1 MSYIGNAPIS
11 GVFKKIDNISGLFNS
26 VTTTFAIKVSNVAHS
41 VATAQNILVV
51 ISGVLQEPGVA
62 YSISGTNIVF
72 LSAPA
77 ASASFFGIV
86 LGSVGSVTTVTDG
99 TITES
104 KIADGSV
111 STLKLAASSVS
122 TIKIVDGAVST
133 IKLAAGAAV
142 GNIGFTPYNST
153 NPSGYSGNGANTYTG
168 TQTGADNILSGW
180 ILRDTGIT
188 FLNRGTI
195 STGTVTFDYT
205 SGSCQRLQ
213 VAGALTIALSN
224 FPLSGNLGVM
234 QLELVNAGSA
244 TVTMPVINWIKLD
257 GTFTTSISTY
267 LSNIGRTALQTTG
280 TDFVMLWS
288 RDSGTTVYGKVL

>member
-1 MSYIGNAPIS
+1 MAYIGNAPIS
-11 GVFKKIDNISGLFNS
+11 GVFKKIDNISGLFNGS
-26 VTTTFAIKVSNVAHS
+26 TTAFAINVASVSQS
-41 VATAQNILVV
+41 VATAQNILIV
-51 ISGVLQEPGVA
+51 ISGVLQEPSVA

-72 LSAPA
+72 SSAPVVTD
-77 ASASFFGIV
+77 SFFGVI

-104 KIADGSV
+104 KIADG
-111 STLKLAASSVS
+111 
-122 TIKIVDGAVST
+122 AVST
-133 IKLAAGAAV
+133 AKLATGAAV

-153 NPSGYSGNGANTYTG
+153 NPSGYSGTGANTYTG

-180 ILRDTGIT
+180 MLRDTGIT
-188 FLNRGTI
+188 FVDRGTI

-213 VAGALTIALSN
+213 VSGALTIALSN
-224 FPLSGNLGVM
+224 FPVSGNLGVM